1 MNRPR
6 YQHGFFSQHAR
17 KKGPDVWVYRWREI
31 GPSGEPKMRALVIGT
46 VKEYPTESAA
56 WKAVETL
63 RLDINYHTSRPGGLP
78 ESFEQLVKHYQMIE
92 LDLEKTSE
100 RKGYQTKQ
108 TYEIYLRTRI
118 VPRWGEYGLREIQ
131 AVAVERWLGSIHDLS
146 NGSKSKVKGIMSDVY
161 QHAIRYGWLTDGE
174 NPVLAVRQSQKRER
188 VTEPLEAA
196 EFRALMLEL
205 TQKMR
210 VIGIVAATTGLR
222 ISEVLGLKWR
232 DIDWGTL
239 QVEITRSV
247 VDGIVGT
254 CKTEASRRPVPID
267 QFTADELLAWQR
279 ESCYAQSEDW
289 VFASD
294 KVQGRMPPW
303 ADTLLDRFLQPAA
316 KRAGISKWVGF
327 HSFRH
332 TYSTLLK
339 ANGEDVKVVQELMR
353 HANIATTM
361 NVYTK
366 ALTPAKRE
374 AQSRLVD
381 VLLDRS
387 RDKAESAAEGA
398 A

>member
-17 KKGPDVWVYRWREI
+17 RKGSAVWVYRWREI
-31 GPSGEPKMRALVIGT
+31 DPSGKPKMRALVIGT
-46 VKEYPTESAA
+46 VKQYSTESAA

-63 RLDINYHTSRPGGLP
+63 RLDINYHTSRPAGSP
-78 ESFEQLVKHYQMIE
+78 ETFEQLAKHYQMIE
-92 LDLEKTSE
+92 LDLEKPSE
-100 RKGYQTKQ
+100 RKVYQTKQ

-118 VPRWGEYGLREIQ
+118 VPRWGEYRLRDVQ

-146 NGSKSKVKGIMSDVY
+146 NGSKSKLKGIMSDVY
-161 QHAIRYGWLTDGE
+161 QHAIRYGWLTHEE
-174 NPVLAVRQSQKRER
+174 NPLLAVRQSQKRER

-205 TQKMR
+205 PHKMR

-222 ISEVLGLKWR
+222 ISEVLGLKWK
-232 DIDWGTL
+232 DIGWETL
-239 QVEITRSV
+239 QIEVTRSV
-247 VDGIVGT
+247 VDGIVGK

-267 QFTADELLAWQR
+267 RFTAEELQALR
-279 ESCYAQSEDW
+279 KESCYAKLEDW
-289 VFASD
+289 VFASE
-294 KVQGRMPPW
+294 KVQGKMPPW
-303 ADTLLDRFLQPAA
+303 ADTLLDRSLQPAA

-381 VLLDRS
+381 VLLNRS

>member
-1 MNRPR
+1 
-6 YQHGFFSQHAR
+6 
-17 KKGPDVWVYRWREI
+17 
-31 GPSGEPKMRALVIGT
+31 MRALVIGT
-46 VKEYPTESAA
+46 VKQYSTESAA

-63 RLDINYHTSRPGGLP
+63 RLDINYHTSRPAGSP
-78 ESFEQLVKHYQMIE
+78 ETFEQLAKHYQMIE
-92 LDLEKTSE
+92 LDLEKPSE
-100 RKGYQTKQ
+100 RKVYQTKQ

-118 VPRWGEYGLREIQ
+118 VPRWGEYRLRDVQ

-146 NGSKSKVKGIMSDVY
+146 NGSKSKLKGIMSDVY
-161 QHAIRYGWLTDGE
+161 QHAIRYGWLTHEE
-174 NPVLAVRQSQKRER
+174 NPLLAVRQSQKRER

-205 TQKMR
+205 PHKMR

-222 ISEVLGLKWR
+222 ISEVLGLKWK
-232 DIDWGTL
+232 DIGWETL
-239 QVEITRSV
+239 QIEVTRSV
-247 VDGIVGT
+247 VDGIVGK

-267 QFTADELLAWQR
+267 RFTAEELQALR
-279 ESCYAQSEDW
+279 KESCYAKLEDW
-289 VFASD
+289 VFASE
-294 KVQGRMPPW
+294 KVQGKMPPW
-303 ADTLLDRFLQPAA
+303 ADTLLDRSLQPAA

-381 VLLDRS
+381 VLLNRS